1 MATIVEVT
9 AVGDAAGIILPRE
22 VLDKLHV
29 EKGDKLYLTET
40 EGRVQLSPHAPGFEA
55 TMAVARD
62 VMRRYDSALRK
73 LAE

>member
-1 MATIVEVT
+1 ME
-9 AVGDAAGIILPRE
+9 
-22 VLDKLHV
+22 KLHV

-40 EGRVQLSPHAPGFEA
+40 AVGVQLSPKAPDFGA

-62 VMRRYDSALRK
+62 LMRRYDSALRK

>member
-22 VLDKLHV
+22 VMDKLHV

-40 EGRVQLSPHAPGFEA
+40 ASGVQLSSRAPDFEA
-55 TMAVARD
+55 TMAVARG